1 MKYLN
6 SLIAVLFIALS
17 SCSTEGES
25 SSNVLIEN
33 NSQEVASMIIP
44 DGMYMLTKVESV
56 IIWTAKKIN
65 GSGHTGTISTTNG
78 KMKVMD
84 GEIKGGIMTID
95 MNTFTCTDLEGEDK
109 EGFESHLKS
118 EDFLDVEKFP
128 TSDIKIIGV
137 SQQED
142 KLISQIKL
150 QMHGSTVEY
159 ETPILIKE
167 KVLEDG
173 TIAYEISGELE
184 IDRTKHKIN
193 YGSGSFF
200 DNLGDRAINDNVHIK
215 FVFTAV

>member
-25 SSNVLIEN
+25 SSNVLVEN

-128 TSDIKIIGV
+128 TSDIKIISV

-142 KLISQIKL
+142 KLISKIKL

-167 KVLEDG
+167 KDLEDG

>member
-1 MKYLN
+1 MKYLY
-6 SLIAVLFIALS
+6 SFVVVLFIALT
-17 SCSTEGES
+17 SCSTEDES
-25 SSNVLIEN
+25 SRNVEVEN
-33 NSQEVASMIIP
+33 NAQEIASMIIP
-44 DGMYMLTKVESV
+44 DGIYMLTKVESV
-56 IIWTAKKIN
+56 IIWTAKKLN

-78 KMKVMD
+78 KMKVLD
-84 GEIKGGIMTID
+84 GEIKGGMMTID

-109 EGFESHLKS
+109 EGFDSHLKS

-128 TSDIKIIGV
+128 TSNIKIIGV

-142 KLISQIKL
+142 KLISKIEIH
-150 QMHGSTVEY
+150 MHGSTVEY

-167 KVLEDG
+167 KNLEDG
-173 TIAYEISGELE
+173 TVAYVISGELE
-184 IDRTKHKIN
+184 IDRTKHKIT

>member
-25 SSNVLIEN
+25 SSNVLVEN

-128 TSDIKIIGV
+128 TSDIKIISV
-137 SQQED
+137 SKQKD

-167 KVLEDG
+167 KDLEDG

>member
-128 TSDIKIIGV
+128 TSDIKIISV

-142 KLISQIKL
+142 KLISQITL

-215 FVFTAV
+215 FVFTAT

>member
-25 SSNVLIEN
+25 SSNVLVEN

-128 TSDIKIIGV
+128 TSDIKIISV
-137 SQQED
+137 TQQED

-167 KVLEDG
+167 KVIEDG

>member
-25 SSNVLIEN
+25 SSNVLVEN

-128 TSDIKIIGV
+128 TSDIKIISV
-137 SQQED
+137 SKQED
-142 KLISQIKL
+142 ILISQIKL

-167 KVLEDG
+167 KNLEDG

>member
-1 MKYLN
+1 MKYLY
-6 SLIAVLFIALS
+6 SFIAALVITLA
-17 SCSTEGES
+17 SCLTEDET
-25 SSNVLIEN
+25 SSNVAVEN
-33 NSQEVASMIIP
+33 NSQEVESMIIP

-128 TSDIKIIGV
+128 TSDIKIISV

-142 KLISQIKL
+142 ELISKIKL

-167 KVLEDG
+167 KDLEDG

>member
-1 MKYLN
+1 
-6 SLIAVLFIALS
+6 
-17 SCSTEGES
+17 
-25 SSNVLIEN
+25 
-33 NSQEVASMIIP
+33 MIIP